1 MLSAVVFA
9 SKEFDNIKRF
19 SPENYINSIGI
30 KMKLF
35 SPGRFTMG
43 APRHE
48 KGQRANE
55 FLKEI
60 ILRKKFY
67 SSLTEVTI

>member
-1 MLSAVVFA
+1 
-9 SKEFDNIKRF
+9 
-19 SPENYINSIGI
+19 
-30 KMKLF
+30 
-35 SPGRFTMG
+35 MG

-67 SSLTEVTI
+67 SSLTEITIEQFTEFKGKSNTIRNENLTY

>member
-1 MLSAVVFA
+1 
-9 SKEFDNIKRF
+9 
-19 SPENYINSIGI
+19 
-30 KMKLF
+30 
-35 SPGRFTMG
+35 MG

-60 ILRKKFY
+60 IENIINYKKDPAIASSNDDAFVVTKGGMKQRRK
-67 SSLTEVTI
+67 TTQG